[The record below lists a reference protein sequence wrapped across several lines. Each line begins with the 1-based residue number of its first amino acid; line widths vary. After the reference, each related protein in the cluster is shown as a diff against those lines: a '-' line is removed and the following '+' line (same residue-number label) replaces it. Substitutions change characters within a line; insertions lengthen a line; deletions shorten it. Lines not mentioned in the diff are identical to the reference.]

1 MAAAFGCFP
10 EMKILRISIMKLMIR
25 VREKL
30 HMRCFIFYK
39 ITRFENP
46 DPLDPVIFEVVN
58 KLREKN
64 PYR

>member
-10 EMKILRISIMKLMIR
+10 EMKILRISIMKLRIR

-39 ITRFENP
+39 IARLENP